1 MATLSNVACSCDDA
15 QLAAV
20 ATGAVAREPVRD
32 PHLGRSGEPKS
43 RTGPRRNGHQP
54 CTRLPSCVDSLA
66 AEYGRSRTHF
76 SHFFR
81 TRTGLTP
88 ARFAAEVRAR
98 EATRMPLDNRA
109 PLKQIAEA
117 CGFASVNYFCQVF
130 RRFQHMS
137 PMSYRRAVR

>member
-1 MATLSNVACSCDDA
+1 MRVA
-15 QLAAV
+15 
-20 ATGAVAREPVRD
+20 
-32 PHLGRSGEPKS
+32 S
-43 RTGPRRNGHQP
+43 R
-54 CTRLPSCVDSLA
+54 
-66 AEYGRSRTHF
+66 
-76 SHFFR
+76 
-81 TRTGLTP
+81 

-98 EATRMPLDNRA
+98 EATRMLLDNRA

>member
-1 MATLSNVACSCDDA
+1 M
-15 QLAAV
+15 
-20 ATGAVAREPVRD
+20 
-32 PHLGRSGEPKS
+32 
-43 RTGPRRNGHQP
+43 
-54 CTRLPSCVDSLA
+54 
-66 AEYGRSRTHF
+66 SRTHF

-98 EATRMPLDNRA
+98 EATRMLLDNRA

-130 RRFQHMS
+130 RRFQHMG